1 MIIKMKD
8 KGYTVLEHSFS
19 THTYTHKKKSKYIQ
33 NTNFTVGSLINKS
46 PISIL
51 KSSWGRETKNYWQS
65 KTQHLRSAYLILYHN
80 DFSHNP
86 NIIPLSNR
94 LQDCL

>member
-51 KSSWGRETKNYWQS
+51 KSS
-65 KTQHLRSAYLILYHN
+65 
-80 DFSHNP
+80 
-86 NIIPLSNR
+86 
-94 LQDCL
+94 